1 MEITFTEPY
10 MLLLLFSLPMLVLT
24 HFFWLRST
32 KRKAMKFANFRAL
45 KRITGK
51 KLITKN
57 YFLLFVRLVLLFCA
71 ILAAA
76 GTTIWFEGDVND
88 NAFVL
93 AIDTSAS
100 MRAVDIPPSR
110 FEAAQEY
117 AKLFVESVDSETS
130 IGVLSFSGVTFIELV
145 PTTDK
150 DEVLS
155 AIDDITVVE
164 AGGTDIPGAIITSAN
179 LLVGNEKGKS
189 IILITDGS
197 NTLETFTSDSVQQ
210 GVKYA
215 LREHAIIYTI
225 GIGSETAPIGYLP
238 SYYNISSV
246 YNEENLLAIANST
259 GGEYYHADDRESLLA
274 AYDGIADQSHKAMI
288 ELPLAPGLM
297 VLALILIFLD
307 WGLISTR
314 FRTIP

>member
-1 MEITFTEPY
+1 MEITFTNPY
-10 MLLLLFSLPMLVLT
+10 ILLLLFSLPLLLLS
-24 HFFWLRST
+24 HFFWLRHT
-32 KRKAMKFANFRAL
+32 KRKAMKFANFQAL
-45 KRITGK
+45 KRVTGK
-51 KLITKN
+51 NLITKN
-57 YFLLFVRLVLLFCA
+57 YFLLFVRLIILFCA
-71 ILAAA
+71 IFAAA
-76 GTTIWFEGDVND
+76 GTTVWFEGDVND

-100 MRAVDIPPSR
+100 MRATDILPTR
-110 FEAAQEY
+110 FEAAREY

-130 IGVLSFSGVTFIELV
+130 IGLLSFSGVTFIELV

-150 DEVLS
+150 QEVID
-155 AIDDITVVE
+155 AIDEITVVD
-164 AGGTDIPGAIITSAN
+164 AGGTDIPGAVITSAN
-179 LLVGNEKGKS
+179 LLAGTDKGKS

-210 GVKYA
+210 GVSYA
-215 LREHAIIYTI
+215 LREHVIIYTI
-225 GIGSETAPIGYLP
+225 GIGSERAPIGYLP

-246 YNEENLLAIANST
+246 YNEENLQGIANAT

-274 AYDGIADQSHKAMI
+274 AYKDISGQSHQAMI

-297 VLALILIFLD
+297 IIALVLIFLD